1 MKILVANLGSTS
13 FKYRLFDMTDER
25 QLARGGIERIGAT
38 ESRCFVESARG
49 RQDLS
54 AYVPDHAAAVRQT
67 LDQLTDP
74 ASGCLQD
81 ASEVAAI
88 GFKAVH
94 GGRLSGV
101 KLVDAGVL
109 AAMEE
114 MSEVAPAHNPPYI
127 AAMRLLREKLPQV
140 PLVAAFETG
149 FHQTIPDRNQYYP
162 IPWDWAEEHHV
173 KRFGFHGASHRFIVG
188 RIAELLG
195 RGDLRVISCH
205 LGGSNSLCAAR
216 GGVSVATSMG
226 MSPQTGL
233 AHNNRSGD
241 FDPFALPVLM
251 AKTGKTLDQL
261 LEDLAERSGLLGLS
275 GISGDVRDLETAAAA
290 GNDRAR
296 LALDVFVAG
305 IRNYLGAL
313 LVELGGADVIVF
325 TGGIG
330 ENGVNIRTAVCAGL
344 EELGIQLDT
353 AANATARGEEKI
365 SSAASRTQVWV
376 VPTNEEIV
384 VARQTKQVLESIQA
398 NRS

>member
-25 QLARGGIERIGAT
+25 QLARGGIERIGAA
-38 ESRCFVESARG
+38 ESRCFVESVRG

-54 AYVPDHAAAVRQT
+54 AHVPDHAAAVRQT

-74 ASGCLQD
+74 AIGCLND

-109 AAMEE
+109 EAMEE
-114 MSEVAPAHNPPYI
+114 MSQVAPAHNPPYI

-162 IPWDWAEEHHV
+162 IPWDWAEKHHV
-173 KRFGFHGASHRFIVG
+173 KRFGFHGASHRFIVQ

-195 RGDLRVISCH
+195 RDDLRVISCH

-275 GISGDVRDLETAAAA
+275 GVSGDVRDLETAAAA

-344 EELGIQLDT
+344 EELGIQLDPAT
-353 AANATARGEEKI
+353 NATTRSEGRI

-376 VPTNEEIV
+376 VPTNEEII
-384 VARQTKQVLESIQA
+384 VARQTKQVLESTQA